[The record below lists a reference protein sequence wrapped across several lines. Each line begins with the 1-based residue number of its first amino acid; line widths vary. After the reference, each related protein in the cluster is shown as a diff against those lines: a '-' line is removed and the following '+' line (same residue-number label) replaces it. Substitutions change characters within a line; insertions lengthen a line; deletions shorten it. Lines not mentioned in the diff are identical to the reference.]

1 MSDKNLE
8 QLIVSLKT
16 EAIDAAE
23 KKSESILEGANLR
36 ASKILQAAKAER
48 DAIISNAEQEA
59 QAILHNGRSALKQ
72 AGRDF
77 VISVRNELLEIFQT
91 VLEQE
96 TRQVF
101 TPDLIKT
108 VIISIIENIGSDVE
122 LKFSKEISSEMADYI
137 HNRLKTAEKSVSII
151 EDNTLLSGFSITK
164 KSQGWSYTI
173 SPEQIAEALG
183 NHLNDNWIKILKNE
197 ASV

>member
-8 QLIVSLKT
+8 QLIASLKT

-23 KKSESILEGANLR
+23 KESESILEGANLR
-36 ASKILQAAKAER
+36 ASKILKAAKEER

-59 QAILHNGRSALKQ
+59 QAILQNGRSALKQ

-77 VISVRNELLEIFQT
+77 VISVRNELLKIFQT
-91 VLEQE
+91 VLKQE
-96 TRQVF
+96 TRQAF

-122 LKFSKEISSEMADYI
+122 LKLSKEVSSEMADYI
-137 HNRLKTAEKSVSII
+137 HNRLKTAEKSVAII

-173 SPEQIAEALG
+173 SPEEIAEALG
-183 NHLNDNWIKILKNE
+183 KHLNNNWIKILKNE
-197 ASV
+197 A